1 MEETTRDAFGV
12 DEFAARNGLSRGT
25 VYNLWLRGEGPR
37 YMQVGKRRLISREAA
52 AEWRSRMEHR
62 AEQHAA

>member
-25 VYNLWLRGEGPR
+25 LYNLWQRGDGPR

-52 AEWRSRMEHR
+52 AEWRRRME
-62 AEQHAA
+62 QHSDQAA

>member
-25 VYNLWLRGEGPR
+25 LYNLWQRGEGPR
-37 YMQVGKRRLISREAA
+37 YMQVGKRRLISCEAA
-52 AEWRSRMEHR
+52 AEWRRRMERR
-62 AEQHAA
+62 ADKAA

>member
-25 VYNLWLRGEGPR
+25 LYNLWQRGDGPA

-52 AEWRSRMEHR
+52 TEWRRRMEQR
-62 AEQHAA
+62 AQQAAA